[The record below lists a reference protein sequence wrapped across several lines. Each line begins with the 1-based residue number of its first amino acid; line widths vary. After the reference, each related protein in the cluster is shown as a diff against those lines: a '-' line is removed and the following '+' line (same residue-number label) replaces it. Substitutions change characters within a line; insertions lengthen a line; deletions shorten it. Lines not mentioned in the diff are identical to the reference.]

1 MITRPR
7 PNGVVWRLALVATLA
22 GTFALASCSSG
33 DETGSNATASGAP
46 STTAPSSTTVAPAA
60 QSMRAKRYCEV
71 LLVRPGDGTV
81 SADVYNSY
89 PLNDCPQVQWEQL
102 DAKAIAAES
111 GAPLAVLNGPRF
123 WLMDRVEKVGSASD
137 LPKANFGGIEMYR
150 QASVEVG
157 SIADAAIP
165 YRAHAVDRKVVF
177 TFDAGQTVYELTDP
191 AGVTYVM
198 QTWSQQRDPSL
209 AESDLAGL
217 GARLQLPAGW
227 TFAAR
232 TLDAPLLIDTR
243 SVPAEVLQD
252 DLGNSYSQETAA

>member
-1 MITRPR
+1 MIIRTRIATVAQR
-7 PNGVVWRLALVATLA
+7 TALGAVLA
-22 GTFALASCSSG
+22 GSLVLASCSSG
-33 DETGSNATASGAP
+33 DESGSSSTASGAP

-60 QSMRAKRYCEV
+60 ESMRAKRYCEV
-71 LLVRPGDGTV
+71 LLVRPGDGQV
-81 SADVYNSY
+81 AADVYNSY
-89 PLNDCPQVQWEQL
+89 PLNDCPQEQWAQL
-102 DAKAIAAES
+102 DAAAIASAA
-111 GAPLAVLNGPRF
+111 GVPLAVLNGPRF
-123 WLMDRVEKVGSASD
+123 WLMDRVEKVGSPSD
-137 LPKANFGGIEMYR
+137 LPKSDFGGIEMYR

-165 YRAHAVDRKVVF
+165 YRPNTVDRKVVF

-209 AESDLAGL
+209 TESDLAGL
-217 GARLQLPAGW
+217 GARLQLPEGW

-243 SVPAEVLQD
+243 TVPAQVLQD